1 MFSVLAY
8 LLELVHLHT
17 VQRHYILHSD
27 MIFRISDTRD
37 IMANDSVNSS
47 ILHLFLI
54 SLSFYRAVFKVNDN
68 NCWGLTASGKEFAGF
83 KELFGKDER
92 GFGYIR
98 IQVRIVFQYF
108 NKYDRLV
115 RLK

>member
-8 LLELVHLHT
+8 LLKLVHLFLHT

-54 SLSFYRAVFKVNDN
+54 SLLLQGRVQS
-68 NCWGLTASGKEFAGF
+68 
-83 KELFGKDER
+83 ER
-92 GFGYIR
+92 QQLLGPDGQRQGVRRLQGTLRQGREGIR
-98 IQVRIVFQYF
+98 IHQDSGEDSLSIFQ
-108 NKYDRLV
+108 
-115 RLK
+115 